1 MNIYLV
7 KEPRAEKEKITLEKG
22 TSAEEIYKRYRGQ
35 LPYTIRSRTWATNS
49 IKNAA
54 PSSST

>member
-35 LPYTIRSRTWATNS
+35 LPYTVQAVKVNNKIEDLG
-49 IKNAA
+49 
-54 PSSST
+54 